1 MRRIRRASTAVM
13 TSLITGF
20 GSLAQA
26 DSPLDPYRWQN
37 RVLLV
42 FAPSDNDGRLSATR
56 KLAREHSRGFEDR
69 HLITVVALTE
79 GEAPEGQP
87 LGRIQTDSL
96 REQYGIGP
104 SDFAVFL
111 IGKDGGVKLRLERP
125 PRAAE
130 LFELI
135 DSMPMRQQEMR
146 ASPGD

>member
-1 MRRIRRASTAVM
+1 MRASTAVM
-13 TSLITGF
+13 TSLIAGF

-26 DSPLDPYRWQN
+26 DSPLDTYRWQN
-37 RVLLV
+37 RILLV
-42 FAPSDNDGRLSATR
+42 FAPSNDDGRLAATR
-56 KLAREHSRGFEDR
+56 NLAREHSRGFDDR
-69 HLITVVALTE
+69 HMITVIALTE
-79 GEAPEGQP
+79 GEALDGQP
-87 LGRIQTDSL
+87 LSRIQTDSL

-125 PRAAE
+125 PRATE

-146 ASPGD
+146 TSHGD

>member
-20 GSLAQA
+20 GSLAQG

-111 IGKDGGVKLRLERP
+111 IGKDGGVKLRNP
-125 PRAAE
+125 FPWDVRA
-130 LFELI
+130 LSRQI
-135 DSMPMRQQEMR
+135 DKMPLRQQEIR
-146 ASPGD
+146 SSSQ

>member
-1 MRRIRRASTAVM
+1 M

-104 SDFAVFL
+104 PDFAVFL